1 MMIFTGH
8 ELGHYILGEPDT
20 LQSFN
25 RERIHRFMARQY
37 HPSEMVFFSFGKTSF
52 EKVVHQVEKYFSVTQ
67 EMIPPKKRVSP
78 AIFVPQVEKME
89 KNTAQ
94 THVMLGWPALHMH
107 HPQRYALFML
117 NNILGGGSMNSR
129 LNVSLREKHGLAY
142 NVESN
147 VTLYSDTGLF
157 SIYFACDHRQREK
170 CIRLIRKEI
179 DKVMTTDLT
188 PMQLSLAKKQWKGQL
203 GIASENNENAALSM
217 AKHYLHFHDYTPL
230 EEVFSMIDAL
240 TSKEVKDVAEEVFAT
255 SPFELMYV

>member
-1 MMIFTGH
+1 
-8 ELGHYILGEPDT
+8 
-20 LQSFN
+20 
-25 RERIHRFMARQY
+25 
-37 HPSEMVFFSFGKTSF
+37 
-52 EKVVHQVEKYFSVTQ
+52 
-67 EMIPPKKRVSP
+67 
-78 AIFVPQVEKME
+78 
-89 KNTAQ
+89 
-94 THVMLGWPALHMH
+94 
-107 HPQRYALFML
+107 
-117 NNILGGGSMNSR
+117 MNSR

-157 SIYFACDHRQREK
+157 SVYFACDPKQREQ

-217 AKHYLHFHDYTPL
+217 AKHYLHFHDYIPL